1 MLLKTYCEVN
11 VIHYYQL
18 KQPFLLTHVEWFTT
32 DSYDQYAKNW
42 FAITTKNG
50 YIPLISRVFG
60 PYCKLR
66 TEFFSI
72 DLWPK
77 REARGP

>member
-1 MLLKTYCEVN
+1 MRVVLHVLIIKDSFWRSIYDLAAVFFGSKEFMYIISML
-11 VIHYYQL
+11 
-18 KQPFLLTHVEWFTT
+18 
-32 DSYDQYAKNW
+32 
-42 FAITTKNG
+42 

-72 DLWPK
+72 DL
-77 REARGP
+77 